1 MLEEGFQHVL
11 DGVRRGDESA
21 FSRLYVDVHP
31 PLLRYLTVLSPDLAE
46 DVASDCWLQ
55 VARGLDS
62 FEGGERQFRAWLFT
76 VARNKLTDR
85 VRYEARRPTVAWDGT
100 DDLGPA
106 VRDVAEEVVE
116 GEATRAALER
126 LRALSPDQAEAVLL
140 RVVAGLDYDE
150 IARLT
155 DRSTGSARVLVHRGL
170 KALAR
175 DFEQEQQPV
184 PDHPDGPT
192 GAGAPSLV

>member
-1 MLEEGFQHVL
+1 MSWTPGWEV
-11 DGVRRGDESA
+11 A
-21 FSRLYVDVHP
+21 
-31 PLLRYLTVLSPDLAE
+31 PLPSSTAP
-46 DVASDCWLQ
+46 
-55 VARGLDS
+55 LDS
-62 FEGGERQFRAWLFT
+62 SAGRALFDS
-76 VARNKLTDR
+76 ASNADELRAAIDALK
-85 VRYEARRPTVAWDGT
+85 
-100 DDLGPA
+100 A
-106 VRDVAEEVVE
+106 VCDSDP
-116 GEATRAALER
+116 GNLPALER